1 MRKWSKALP
10 NFLSLIG
17 RKVFFQMLMN
27 LVRRHPFN
35 MLLCHLERVQILAP
49 TLGICDPEP
58 VTIFFPD
65 SQFPHF
71 LNADNMPSH
80 KVMRININS

>member
-1 MRKWSKALP
+1 
-10 NFLSLIG
+10 
-17 RKVFFQMLMN
+17 
-27 LVRRHPFN
+27 
-35 MLLCHLERVQILAP
+35 MLLCYLERVQILAP